1 MPFCLTKAFQRAK
14 RRFFAHFQINTHMNI
29 IQSIV
34 NQPLAQAAAAAPE
47 QASPW
52 TSLIMM
58 VLMLAAFYF
67 LLIAPQRKAQK
78 QREKVQNSLAVGD
91 EILTGTGIYGRVV
104 GIKDDRIT
112 IALDDGRMTIHKS
125 VVEKKA
131 ESADKPA
138 SLN

>member
-1 MPFCLTKAFQRAK
+1 
-14 RRFFAHFQINTHMNI
+14 MNI
-29 IQSIV
+29 IQTIV
-34 NQPLAQAAAAAPE
+34 IQPLAQAAAPAPE

-78 QREKVQNSLAVGD
+78 EREKVQNSLAVGD
-91 EILTGTGIYGRVV
+91 EVLTGTGIYGRVV
-104 GIKDDRIT
+104 SIKDDRIT
-112 IALDDGRMTIHKS
+112 IALDDGRMTVHKS
-125 VVEKKA
+125 VIEKKA
-131 ESADKPA
+131 ESAEKPA